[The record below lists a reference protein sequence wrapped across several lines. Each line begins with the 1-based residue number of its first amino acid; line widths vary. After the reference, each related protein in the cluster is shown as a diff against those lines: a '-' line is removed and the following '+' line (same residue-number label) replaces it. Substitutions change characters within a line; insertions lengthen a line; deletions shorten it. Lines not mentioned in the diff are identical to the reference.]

1 MQEHDKTILTLFM
14 VGAMIGLAKLLVSE
28 EKITARIV
36 IGRTI
41 LGSASSAVAGIVL
54 IQIPDLD
61 KIALIGLASAIG
73 IAGSSFIEMLI
84 INKFKG

>member
-84 INKFKG
+84 INKFRG

>member
-1 MQEHDKTILTLFM
+1 MQEHEKTILTLFM

-28 EKITARIV
+28 EKITARVI

-41 LGSASSAVAGIVL
+41 LGSASSAVAGIIL

>member
-14 VGAMIGLAKLLVSE
+14 VGAMIGLAKLLVSDE
-28 EKITARIV
+28 RITPRIV

-84 INKFKG
+84 INKFRG

>member
-1 MQEHDKTILTLFM
+1 MQENDKTILTLFM

-28 EKITARIV
+28 EKISAKIV

-54 IQIPDLD
+54 IHIPDLD